1 MLLNF
6 NDAYIEYEHKLERC
20 RIISYVISRDHI
32 VVNVKLIDYPHNP
45 EFSTL
50 EKNLIR

>member
-6 NDAYIEYEHKLERC
+6 NDAHIEYEGRLEKC
-20 RIISYVISRDHI
+20 RIISYTISRDRI
-32 VVNVKLIDYPHNP
+32 VVLVRLIDYPHNP